1 MGKNKTLN
9 STVKR
14 NIKSN
19 FISFKVPKLEVYVIH
34 CANQIRAKSVLDEKR
49 SSDPR
54 VEDFLTRCLES
65 PFSRRLDVWSY
76 LGNRLKRYIFNL
88 GSYQNNL

>member
-1 MGKNKTLN
+1 ME
-9 STVKR
+9 
-14 NIKSN
+14 I
-19 FISFKVPKLEVYVIH
+19 YVIH

-49 SSDPR
+49 SSDRR

-76 LGNRLKRYIFNL
+76 LGNVQNFSTFNL
-88 GSYQNNL
+88 NTNIMRLI